1 MSNLNQF
8 NYDSMGHDHH
18 HHHSTDNIKVA
29 FWLNF
34 VFTIIEI
41 IGGFYTNS
49 IAILSDALHDL
60 GDTIA
65 LGIAWYLDRFS
76 KKKRDK
82 RYSYGYGRFSLL
94 AAFIN
99 GLILMFGSVF
109 ILYEAIPRLLNPIQ
123 PNANGMILLALGGI
137 IFNGAAVLRLRSG
150 KSQNEKVVSWHL
162 MEDVLGWVAVLI
174 GSVVM
179 KFWNIPIIDALLSI
193 GFTVFIFYNVF
204 KNFITTVRIFLQAKP
219 DNINENEIIENVLQ
233 LDLVKSVHDT
243 HLWTID
249 GEKVVFTLHVV
260 VVQSL
265 KSSEIIEL
273 KKSIRGLG
281 QQYSIDHITVEVEYE
296 DEDCELEDC

>member
-1 MSNLNQF
+1 
-8 NYDSMGHDHH
+8 MGHNHH
-18 HHHSTDNIKVA
+18 HHHSTNNIKVA

-65 LGIAWYLDRFS
+65 LGIAWFLDKFS

-82 RYSYGYGRFSLL
+82 RYTYGYGRFSLL

-99 GLILMFGSVF
+99 GLILMVGSVF

-123 PNANGMILLALGGI
+123 PNATGMIWLAIGGV
-137 IFNGAAVLRLRSG
+137 IFNGAAAIRLRSG

-174 GSVVM
+174 GSIIM
-179 KFWNIPIIDALLSI
+179 KFWEVPIIDALLSV
-193 GFTVFIFYNVF
+193 GFTLFIFYNVF

-219 DNINENEIIENVLQ
+219 DNINEKEIVETVLQ
-233 LDLVKSVHDT
+233 LPQIISVHDT
-243 HLWTID
+243 HVWTID
-249 GEKVVFTLHVV
+249 GAEVIFTLHVV
-260 VVQSL
+260 VAQTL
-265 KSSEIIEL
+265 TTDETIWL
-273 KKSIRGLG
+273 KKMIRDLAK
-281 QQYSIDHITVEVEYE
+281 QYSINHTTVEIEYE
-296 DEDCELEDC
+296 NEACELQDC